1 MISAST
7 WPSYRGSQVPPKG
20 VRGSGT
26 VSVFCAVITAWVLL
40 TAILRVLPVYL
51 EHRTIVSVMG
61 SVVEGYASGTDSTSD
76 VREALNRAWSVNRI
90 DQADVDD
97 VKIERLR
104 SHIVLRLNY
113 QAEFPLFGPVNG
125 VWDFDEVEVDGR

>member
-1 MISAST
+1 
-7 WPSYRGSQVPPKG
+7 
-20 VRGSGT
+20 
-26 VSVFCAVITAWVLL
+26 
-40 TAILRVLPVYL
+40 
-51 EHRTIVSVMG
+51 MG

-113 QAEFPLFGPVNG
+113 QAGFPLFGPVNG
-125 VWDFDEVEVDGR
+125 VWDFDEVEVNGR